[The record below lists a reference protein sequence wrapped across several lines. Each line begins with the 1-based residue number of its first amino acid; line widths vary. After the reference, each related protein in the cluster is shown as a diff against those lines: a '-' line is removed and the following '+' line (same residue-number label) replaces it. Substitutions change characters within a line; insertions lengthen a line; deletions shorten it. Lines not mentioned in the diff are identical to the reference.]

1 VHTRQ
6 VRNDGLPR
14 MAKNVTKKP
23 LLSVYSLKLK
33 TFIDK
38 YHMES
43 YYVLKV
49 LETYNLPQV

>member
-1 VHTRQ
+1 
-6 VRNDGLPR
+6 

-43 YYVLKV
+43 L
-49 LETYNLPQV
+49 LCA